1 MKFLKE
7 NWYKLMIGPSM
18 LIFACG
24 FLINA
29 AGPAYSNYN
38 NNIQSINL
46 DKIEP
51 LVFASNRY
59 ISTDDS
65 LNTSLIKDISANDS
79 SETLKASWEQDADT
93 ANTESLAVVGL
104 PEMRVLYRGYDNIL
118 EVAAFGFDPDQVT
131 VTGSGCSIS
140 KRGNQYVATVG
151 SGTRE
156 ATISVNGRKADGGSV
171 NLGSFKFKVKS
182 LPSPEVYLGG
192 ISNGQTP
199 GLSSVRAQTRV
210 SCRYDVSIPL
220 MNVSFSITGG
230 TVSVDGFTTKGKVLS
245 GGGFDKNA
253 REILAQ
259 SAGKQVTIT
268 VNYRGPDG
276 VGKIAGLVFTTR

>member
-7 NWYKLMIGPSM
+7 NWYRLMIGTSM

-24 FLINA
+24 FFINA
-29 AGPAYSNYN
+29 IGPSYSNYN
-38 NNIQSINL
+38 NNIHSNNL

-51 LVFASNRY
+51 LVFATNRY
-59 ISTDDS
+59 INQGDS
-65 LNTSLIKDISANDS
+65 LKRTSPFDRLGIVAPAYDS
-79 SETLKASWEQDADT
+79 
-93 ANTESLAVVGL
+93 TESFAVVGL